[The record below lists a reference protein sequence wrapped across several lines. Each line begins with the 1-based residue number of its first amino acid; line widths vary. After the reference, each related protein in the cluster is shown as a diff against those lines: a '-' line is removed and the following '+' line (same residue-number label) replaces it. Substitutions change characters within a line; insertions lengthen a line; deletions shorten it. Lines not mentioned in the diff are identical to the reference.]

1 MKLITFAVPCYNSAA
16 YMEHCVETLLTAG
29 ERAEIILI
37 DDGSTKDN
45 TPEICDRYA
54 AEYPHIIRAIHQPNG
69 GHGEG
74 VNQGLRHA
82 EGMYYKV
89 VDSDDW
95 LDTGALKT
103 MLARLEELSR
113 LPEPLDLMVCN
124 YVYEHAEDN
133 TSHTIGYHNVFPV
146 DQLFTWE
153 DCGHFRPSQYL
164 LMHSVVYRTELLRQT
179 GIELPKHT
187 FYVDNIFVYYPLP
200 AVKSIYYMDLDLYR
214 YFIGRQDQ
222 SVNEQVMVQRV
233 DQQIL
238 VTRLMFSYYNL
249 EELKATQP
257 KLAKYMFNYLSMML
271 AICGTLL
278 NLDGSPEALEKKR
291 LLWEDITR
299 DHPEIR
305 RRLKHFSLAG
315 ASNLPGRAGRKASLG
330 VYRVANKIFKFN

>member
-16 YMEHCVETLLTAG
+16 YMEKCVETLLTAG
-29 ERAEIILI
+29 EAAEIILI
-37 DDGSTKDN
+37 DDGSVDG
-45 TPEICDRYA
+45 TPAICDRYA
-54 AEYPHIIRAIHQPNG
+54 ETYPEIIRVIHQPNG

-82 EGMYYKV
+82 TGMYYKV

-95 LDTGALKT
+95 LDVEALPK
-103 MLARLEELSR
+103 MMERLEELSR
-113 LPEPLDLMVCN
+113 NPEPLDLMICN
-124 YVYEHAEDN
+124 YVYEHTVDN

-146 DQLFTWE
+146 DRLFTWE

-164 LMHSVVYRTELLRQT
+164 LMHSVIYRTALLRNT

-214 YFIGRQDQ
+214 YFIGREDQ
-222 SVNEQVMVQRV
+222 SVNEQVMMKRV
-233 DQQIL
+233 DQQIR

-249 EELKATQP
+249 DDLKKTQP
-257 KLAKYMFNYLSMML
+257 KLARYMFRYLSMML
-271 AICGTLL
+271 TICGTLL

-291 LLWEDITR
+291 QLWEEVTTT
-299 DHPEIR
+299 HPELR
-305 RRLKHFSLAG
+305 RRLKRFSLA
-315 ASNLPGRAGRKASLG
+315 AVSNLPGKTGRKAVVG
-330 VYRVANKIFKFN
+330 MYRVANKVFKFN